1 MITRIYV
8 VTCSDENRLVDA
20 ASSAQAIRHCVKNKY
35 SAKAATPKDIAVH
48 MSVGVK
54 IEKASDDGLIPN
66 GDLSAH
72 AQTTTQPTVGNE
84 GVQSW

>member
-1 MITRIYV
+1 MITRIYIV
-8 VTCSDENRLVDA
+8 ANGDEKRLVDA
-20 ASSAQAIRHCVKNKY
+20 ASAAQAIRHCVKNKY

-54 IEKASDDGLIPN
+54 IEKASDDSLIPTV
-66 GDLSAH
+66 DPSAL
-72 AQTTTQPTVGNE
+72 AQTTTTVSNE